1 MSSLVLAVLAW
12 SLASPAA
19 PPPRVVATAPAQG
32 ANVPAGPF
40 ALSVTFDQPMQA
52 NSFSFVQTD
61 PARFP
66 QCARVP
72 VQSAD
77 RRTFTLQCRAEAGL
91 SYEVWFNRG
100 RWQNFKGQGGQP
112 ATPHRLTFRT
122 AP

>member
-1 MSSLVLAVLAW
+1 MTALVLAALSW

-19 PPPRVVATAPAQG
+19 QPPRVVATVPAG
-32 ANVPAGPF
+32 DAAVPAGPF
-40 ALSVTFDQPMQA
+40 TLSVTFDQPMQA

-61 PARFP
+61 PASFP

-77 RRTFTLQCRAEAGL
+77 GRTFALQCRAQPGRQ
-91 SYEVWFNRG
+91 YEVWFNRG
-100 RWQNFKGQGGQP
+100 RWLNFKGLGGQP
-112 ATPHRLTFRT
+112 AVPYRLAFRT